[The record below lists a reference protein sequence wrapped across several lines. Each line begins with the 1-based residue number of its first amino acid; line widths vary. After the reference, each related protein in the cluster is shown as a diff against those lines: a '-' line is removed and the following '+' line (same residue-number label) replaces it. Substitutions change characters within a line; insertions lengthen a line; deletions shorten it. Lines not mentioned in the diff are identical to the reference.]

1 MLSTQFHGRML
12 SFAALAIA
20 AGWFSC
26 VPIRQAVAQLP
37 DMPSFGNNVE
47 PVLTRF
53 GCNSGSCHGKLAGQN
68 GFRLSLRGYA
78 PEEDFKSLCE
88 EEAGR
93 RLNLIDPDKSLL
105 LLKSTGQMPHGGG
118 KLFDI
123 NSEAYQVLSKWI
135 ASGAGGPRSEDPH
148 VVDLNVTPSS
158 LSLEISQSTLL
169 QVHASYSDGTKR
181 DVTWLSR
188 FHSNDAAFATVSPTG
203 ELIAKRHGEVSAVA
217 SFQGLVDTVVLTMP
231 FSSTINEEQYTI
243 LGDSPA
249 NRAIDQHV
257 MAKLKLLHIPPSR
270 PCDDSTYLR
279 RVMLDLC
286 GTLPTADEIREFLAN
301 ASVDKREKLVDR
313 LLERPE
319 FIDYWTLMLGDLLQN
334 RKERDHDVRGAKG
347 VRAFHTWIQNQVA
360 INRPWN
366 EFARDVITASGSSE
380 SNPAVG
386 YYVVTVGEKQ
396 AAESE
401 VADSVAQAFMGTRI
415 GCAKCHNHPL
425 EKYTQDDYYHFIS
438 YFSQVVLDR
447 KSPNDGHTLLSHGTQ
462 HLKNLQRQLQKS
474 EEELAKLRSEAVDD
488 KKIEEKL
495 ASIKRQTDEVEKAR
509 LSPPMVR
516 QPRTGKQ
523 LSPQGLDRRPAE
535 IVAGSDPRVRLAEWL
550 TSQDNKAFSSSIVN
564 RLWKHFFAVGLVES
578 VDDLRDTNPPSN
590 QPLLDSMAKEL
601 IQSHFNLRHVMKLIA
616 TSQTYQ
622 LASDTL
628 TENAGDTRF
637 YSHYYAKRLP
647 GEVLSDAITQATGVS
662 DVFQGYP
669 LGTRATQ
676 LPGPQI
682 DSYFLTTFGRS
693 DRITACSCERS
704 GDVTLAQLLHLQNSE
719 ALLDKLRKDGGNL
732 NGWIAETES
741 IDLLLDKCFLTSLS
755 RYPTNEERESLKAAF
770 EADDR
775 KEVAIDL
782 YWAILNSKEFTFN
795 H

>member
-1 MLSTQFHGRML
+1 MSPTLVHGRML
-12 SFAALAIA
+12 LIAKLAVA
-20 AGWFSC
+20 VAWFSC
-26 VPIRQAVAQLP
+26 PLISQAVAQRT
-37 DMPSFGNNVE
+37 DMPSFSNDVQ

-53 GCNSGSCHGKLAGQN
+53 GCNAGSCHGKLAGQN

-78 PEEDFKSLCE
+78 PEDDFKSLSE

-93 RLNLIDPDKSLL
+93 RLNFLDPDRSLL

-118 KLFDI
+118 KLFDT
-123 NSEAYQVLSKWI
+123 NSDAFKVLSQWI
-135 ASGAGGPRSEDPH
+135 ASGAPGPRSEDPQ
-148 VVDLNVTPSS
+148 VVDIAVTPSA
-158 LSLEISQSTLL
+158 LTLALDQSTQL

-181 DVTWLSR
+181 DVTWLAR
-188 FHSNDAAFATVSPTG
+188 FHSNDAAFATVSPMG
-203 ELIAKRHGEVSAVA
+203 ELTAKRHGEVSAVA

-231 FSSTINEEQYTI
+231 FSNAINEEQYAI
-243 LGDSPA
+243 LGNSPA

-257 MAKLKLLHIPPSR
+257 MAKLKLLHIPPSIS
-270 PCDDSTYLR
+270 CDDSTYLR

-286 GTLPTADEIREFLAN
+286 GTLPTTDEIREFLAN
-301 ASVDKREKLVDR
+301 TDQDKRERLVDR

-319 FIDYWTLMLGDLLQN
+319 FVDYWALMFGDLLQN

-347 VRAFHTWIQNQVA
+347 VRAFHSWIQNQVA

-366 EFARDVITASGSSE
+366 EFARDVITAVGSSE
-380 SNPAVG
+380 TNPTIG
-386 YYVVTVGEKQ
+386 YYIVTVGEKQ
-396 AAESE
+396 ATESE

-438 YFSQVVLDR
+438 FFSQVTLER
-447 KSPNDGHTLLSHGTQ
+447 KAPNDGHTLLTLGTQ
-462 HLKNLQRQLQKS
+462 HLRNLQRQLQKS
-474 EEELAKLRSEAVDD
+474 QEELVKLRSDAADE

-495 ASIKRQTDEVEKAR
+495 SSIKRQSDEVEQSR
-509 LSPPMVR
+509 LSLPTVR

-535 IVAGSDPRVRLAEWL
+535 IAAGTDPRVRLAEWI
-550 TSQDNKAFSSSIVN
+550 TSEDNKAFSSAIVN

-590 QPLLDSMAKEL
+590 QPLLDSMVREL
-601 IQSHFNLRHVMKLIA
+601 IQSHYNLRHVMKLMV

-669 LGTRATQ
+669 NGTRATQ

-693 DRITACSCERS
+693 DRVTACSCERS
-704 GDVTLAQLLHLQNSE
+704 GDVTLSQLLHLQNSE
-719 ALLDKLRKDGGNL
+719 TLLDKLRKDSGNL
-732 NGWIAETES
+732 NGWLAESES
-741 IDLLLDKCFLTSLS
+741 IDHLLDKCFLTTLS
-755 RYPTNEERESLKAAF
+755 RYPSQEERETLKVAF
-770 EADDR
+770 EAADR
-775 KEVAIDL
+775 KEVAMDL

>member
-1 MLSTQFHGRML
+1 MLSNLFPGRIL
-12 SFAALAIA
+12 PFAAFAFA
-20 AGWFSC
+20 AGWFSFA
-26 VPIRQAVAQLP
+26 PIRQVVAQLP
-37 DMPSFGNNVE
+37 DKPSFGNDVE

-93 RLNLIDPDKSLL
+93 RLNLIEPDKSLL
-105 LLKSTGQMPHGGG
+105 LLKSTGQMPHGGD
-118 KLFDI
+118 KLFDTH
-123 NSEAYQVLSKWI
+123 SDAYQVLSKWI
-135 ASGAGGPRSEDPH
+135 ANGAGGPRSEDPH
-148 VVDLNVTPSS
+148 VVDIHVTPSS
-158 LSLEISQSTLL
+158 LSLALSQSKLL

-188 FHSNDAAFATVSPTG
+188 FHSNNAAFATVSPTG

-231 FSSTINEEQYTI
+231 FSNAINEEQYTV
-243 LGDSPA
+243 LGNSPA
-249 NRAIDQHV
+249 NRAIDRHV

-270 PCDDSTYLR
+270 QCNDSTYLR

-301 ASVDKREKLVDR
+301 TGVDKREKLVDR

-347 VRAFHTWIQNQVA
+347 VRAFHNWIQNQVA

-386 YYVVTVGEKQ
+386 YYIVTVGEKQ

-401 VADSVAQAFMGTRI
+401 VADSVAQAFLGTRI

-447 KSPNDGHTLLSHGTQ
+447 KSPNDGHTLLSHSTQ
-462 HLKNLQRQLQKS
+462 HLKNIQRQLQKS
-474 EEELAKLRSEAVDD
+474 EEELAKLRSEAVGD

-495 ASIKRQTDEVEKAR
+495 ASIKRQTDEVEKSR

-590 QPLLDSMAKEL
+590 QPLLDSMTKEL

-622 LASDTL
+622 LSSDTF

-647 GEVLSDAITQATGVS
+647 GEVLSDAITHATGVS

-676 LPGPQI
+676 LPGPQT

-693 DRITACSCERS
+693 DRVTACSCERS